1 MIKKR
6 TNDRNYLHWLGIV
19 CYIRAASTLHG
30 DCSSHPVWC
39 AVLLCA
45 IIIISFSSVLEIDV
59 ASLAAYKKYSRKRM
73 IQIIDQ
79 KNVAS
84 IILAFSNID

>member
-1 MIKKR
+1 M
-6 TNDRNYLHWLGIV
+6 
-19 CYIRAASTLHG
+19 RAASTLHG
-30 DCSSHPVWC
+30 DCSSHPVWF

-59 ASLAAYKKYSRKRM
+59 ASLAAYKKYSRNRM